1 MLNYGGLYYFSM
13 GQQPDIT
20 TIQVS
25 RQTRELLGE
34 IRPYESM
41 SFDEL
46 VQEMART
53 SDFSR
58 GEV

>member
-1 MLNYGGLYYFSM
+1 M
-13 GQQPDIT
+13 GQSDPT

-25 RQTRELLGE
+25 RQTRELLGD

-46 VQEMART
+46 VQEMAQRSEFT
-53 SDFSR
+53 K
-58 GEV
+58 GEN